1 MKQFLVLFIFLF
13 MISGL
18 YTSAVEINDN
28 DNLILRGYDGV
39 ELPTGTFI
47 QVVNLREFST
57 KYCDESTRVSFAATN
72 DTFMQDIKL
81 IPKGTIF
88 HGFIEKMNEPIVGT
102 HASMVVKI
110 TKMVL
115 PDGFE
120 IPMKGYIYTNNKNLI
135 GGGITDPLVWHK
147 QPHFQQGFGIGT
159 IKYVPG
165 TERKMGE
172 HLTVAAGADLMI
184 VLTSP
189 AWITHT
195 LTN

>member
-1 MKQFLVLFIFLF
+1 
-13 MISGL
+13 MISTL
-18 YTSAVEINDN
+18 CSNAIEINDER
-28 DNLILRGYDGV
+28 NLILRRYDGV
-39 ELPTGTFI
+39 ELPAGTFI
-47 QVVNLREFST
+47 QVINLREFST
-57 KYCDESTRVSFAATN
+57 KYCDETTKVSFVATN
-72 DTFMQDIKL
+72 DTFMQDMKL

-147 QPHFQQGFGIGT
+147 QPHFQQGFGLGT

-172 HLTVAAGADLMI
+172 HLTIAAGAEMLI
-184 VLTSP
+184 VLSSP

>member
-1 MKQFLVLFIFLF
+1 MKRFLVILAFIFI
-13 MISGL
+13 ISEL
-18 YTSAVEINDN
+18 CVKAVEINN
-28 DNLILRGYDGV
+28 SDNLILRGYDGV
-39 ELPTGTFI
+39 ELPAGTFI
-47 QVVNLREFST
+47 QVINLREFST
-57 KYCDESTRVSFAATN
+57 KYCDETTKVSFAATN
-72 DTFMQDIKL
+72 DTFMQDMKL

-102 HASMVVKI
+102 NASMVVKI

-120 IPMKGYIYTNNKNLI
+120 IPMKGYIYTNNRNLI
-135 GGGITDPLVWHK
+135 GGGITQPLVWHK
-147 QPHFQQGFGIGT
+147 QPHFQQGFGLGT
-159 IKYVPG
+159 VKYVPG

-172 HLTVAAGADLMI
+172 HLTIAAGADLMI